1 MPAPCSL
8 QLSGNCYWTKSRINS
23 DKQKCQIKVFQNEFW
38 KVASPIS
45 VKTSWIANWKVFL
58 NPFLKF
64 LDSDNFD
71 QSNEISFAGQN
82 TSIYRYAIG
91 LDWKELL
98 GKVNQRLFTKCVRD
112 AKYIALARPSPHWK
126 ENIFPS
132 SLYVDWLLYR
142 HASTRQVYC
151 V

>member
-1 MPAPCSL
+1 MLIFLQKAMKCL
-8 QLSGNCYWTKSRINS
+8 QLSGICCWTKSRISS

-45 VKTSWIANWKVFL
+45 VKTSWIANWKAFV

-71 QSNEISFAGQN
+71 QFNEISFAGQN
-82 TSIYRYAIG
+82 KSIDMQ
-91 LDWKELL
+91 LDWT
-98 GKVNQRLFTKCVRD
+98 GKSYKAKLINAMFTKCVLE
-112 AKYIALARPSPHWK
+112 KYIALARPSPHWK

-132 SLYVDWLLYR
+132 LLYVDWL
-142 HASTRQVYC
+142 S
-151 V
+151 

>member
-1 MPAPCSL
+1 MCLHKYKKQRNACRL
-8 QLSGNCYWTKSRINS
+8 QLSGICCWTKSRISS

-64 LDSDNFD
+64 LDSDNFE

-112 AKYIALARPSPHWK
+112 EKYIALARPSPHWK

-132 SLYVDWLLYR
+132 LLYADWLL
-142 HASTRQVYC
+142 
-151 V
+151 